1 MAGRR
6 AYWKINSKGAS
17 RERGESRERGKS
29 WKPSE
34 ERECRGWVTH
44 GFDTWMSVVVAGS
57 GVGPQ
62 PSGSPG
68 HLSEMHILGPIPKLL
83 NQKL

>member
-6 AYWKINSKGAS
+6 AYWKSNSKGAS

-34 ERECRGWVTH
+34 EREGQGWVTH
-44 GFDTWMSVVVAGS
+44 GFDAWMSVVVAG
-57 GVGPQ
+57 
-62 PSGSPG
+62 
-68 HLSEMHILGPIPKLL
+68 
-83 NQKL
+83 